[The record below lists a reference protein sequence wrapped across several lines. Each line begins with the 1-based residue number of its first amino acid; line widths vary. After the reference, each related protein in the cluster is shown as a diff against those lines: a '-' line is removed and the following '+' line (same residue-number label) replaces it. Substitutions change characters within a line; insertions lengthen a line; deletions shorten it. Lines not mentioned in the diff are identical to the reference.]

1 MKIYFATKNIGKF
14 NSLKNILS
22 KYGIKLTQV
31 PLDLPEPRSDN
42 LQKIV
47 KEKILFAY
55 EKIKNPCIALDGG
68 FFIPSLNGF
77 PKTYVNFVLN
87 TIGMKGILKLVEG
100 KERKCEI
107 FRDEYLRWL
116 EQKYGRSFSK
126 FKEWILKRM
135 K

>member
-47 KEKILFAY
+47 KEKILFA
-55 EKIKNPCIALDGG
+55 
-68 FFIPSLNGF
+68 
-77 PKTYVNFVLN
+77 
-87 TIGMKGILKLVEG
+87 
-100 KERKCEI
+100 
-107 FRDEYLRWL
+107 
-116 EQKYGRSFSK
+116 
-126 FKEWILKRM
+126 
-135 K
+135 